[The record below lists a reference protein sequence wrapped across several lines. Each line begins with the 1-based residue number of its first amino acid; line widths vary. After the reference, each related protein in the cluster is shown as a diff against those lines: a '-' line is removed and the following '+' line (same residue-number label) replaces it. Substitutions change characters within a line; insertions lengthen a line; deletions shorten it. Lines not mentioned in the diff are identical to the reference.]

1 MADETEIF
9 SSVIFET
16 LTTAEDQLANR
27 EIDRERVNR
36 AINDLKSLLG
46 PITKCRFSQRR
57 QGFKHVLG
65 TYYPMLQ
72 RQASFWL
79 KQLRRRMATKCSVKN
94 PWHVI
99 LEDRLPKELFGLL
112 EEVVSKTRYGL
123 ITVKT
128 QKNCVFAFT
137 SRIRVRRVFCALTD
151 QNLTKESFLKR
162 IIKEDKRVEA
172 IIDAEKQSGIRCNFD
187 KEIITMDFYYGY
199 WNDHGWPQHV

>member
-1 MADETEIF
+1 
-9 SSVIFET
+9 
-16 LTTAEDQLANR
+16 
-27 EIDRERVNR
+27 
-36 AINDLKSLLG
+36 
-46 PITKCRFSQRR
+46 
-57 QGFKHVLG
+57 
-65 TYYPMLQ
+65 
-72 RQASFWL
+72 
-79 KQLRRRMATKCSVKN
+79 MATKCSVKN

-99 LEDRLPKELFGLL
+99 LEDRLPKELFIIL

-162 IIKEDKRVEA
+162 IIKGEKRVEA
-172 IIDAEKQSGIRCNFD
+172 IIDEEKQFGMRYNFD
-187 KEIITMDFYYGY
+187 KEILTIDHYYGY

>member
-1 MADETEIF
+1 MVGETEVF
-9 SSVIFET
+9 SNAIFET
-16 LTTAEDQLANR
+16 LTTAEDQLANK

-36 AINDLKSLLG
+36 AINDLKSLLV
-46 PITKCRFSQRR
+46 PITKRRFSERR
-57 QGFKHVLG
+57 QGFKHVVG
-65 TYYPMLQ
+65 TYYPTLQ

-79 KQLRRRMATKCSVKN
+79 KQFRRRMVTKCSVKN

-99 LEDRLPKELFGLL
+99 LEDRLPKELFGVL

-151 QNLTKESFLKR
+151 QNLTEESFLKR
-162 IIKEDKRVEA
+162 IIKGEKRVEA
-172 IIDAEKQSGIRCNFD
+172 IIDAEKQFGMKYNFD
-187 KEIITMDFYYGY
+187 KEIITIDFYYGY